1 MKSILIPIP
10 ANVWGGLQAVIAS
23 IDPYLK
29 KQGFRQIVLLPI
41 EAKRVQRE
49 LHLRGV
55 TAYCVELPRFQRN
68 FWESIKTTLL
78 LPRAIYRLLQ
88 INEVKNCSIVQAVGA
103 HHPYGPILSLFLKK
117 PLVWQFH
124 SDSLKG
130 FPLFIIKQYL
140 KFHQNGVIANGYP
153 IGNYFCGTKFL
164 SGNHEVFYPPL
175 DFDKFKPDTLVRSSV
190 RSKLNIS
197 DTDILIGTV
206 GNMGWQKNHQLII
219 EIAEASRKINCNF
232 KFLIIGGTVSS
243 YKKTYYDEVKLR
255 AKKLNSSYPN
265 TVNFLENRTDIAAL
279 IQSFDIFIMTS
290 HSEGI
295 PIAIAEAMCAG
306 KPIIS
311 SNVGSISDIV
321 IDGENGYLIDE
332 VKANNFLNR
341 IVQLS
346 SINDQYLNLSRN
358 SEKLARQLFC
368 PKNVA
373 EKHGK
378 IYSKTLFRI

>member
-1 MKSILIPIP
+1 MKTILIPIP
-10 ANVWGGLQAVIAS
+10 ADVWGGLQAVIAS

-29 KQGFRQIVLLPI
+29 KHGFHQIVLLPI
-41 EAKRVQRE
+41 EAESVQRE

-68 FWESIKTTLL
+68 FWETIKTLL
-78 LPRAIYRLLQ
+78 LLPKAIFRLLK
-88 INEVKNCSIVQAVGA
+88 IDEVKNCSIVQAVGA

-140 KFHQNGVIANGYP
+140 KFHQNGVVANGHP

-164 SGNHEVFYPPL
+164 SGNHEIFYPPL
-175 DFDKFKPDTLVRSSV
+175 DFDKFKPDILIRSSV
-190 RSKLNIS
+190 RSNLNLN
-197 DTDILIGTV
+197 DTDILLGTV

-219 EIAEASRKINCNF
+219 EIAEASRQINCNF

-243 YKKTYYDEVKLR
+243 YEKTYNDEVKLR
-255 AKKLNSSYPN
+255 AEKLNSNHPN
-265 TVNFLENRTDIAAL
+265 TVNFLENRTDIAQL
-279 IQSFDIFIMTS
+279 VQSFDIFMMTS

-295 PIAIAEAMCAG
+295 PIAIAEAMCAA

-311 SNVGSISDIV
+311 SNVGSISDVV
-321 IDGENGYLIDE
+321 IDGQNGYLIDE
-332 VKANNFLNR
+332 IKANNFLNKM
-341 IVQLS
+341 VQLTS
-346 SINDQYLNLSRN
+346 SNDQYLNFCRN

-368 PKNVA
+368 PKSVA
-373 EKHGK
+373 EKHAK
-378 IYSKTLFRI
+378 IYLKSLL